1 MAWQHELTT
10 AGGRPVLVRA
20 AAPETERLWALLFRR
35 YPDEEWAT
43 FTQFGWRETPD
54 GLVLTLTALD
64 VPGTDELDD
73 DARHVVIREPYS
85 LRVALSAERHPFAV
99 GVIHSHPAG
108 GWTWPSRIDDG
119 MDSYYAD
126 YFSGFAPD
134 RPYVSLIFARHDDG
148 TLSGSGRV
156 FWRGHWH
163 AVARFAVERTHI
175 AVGTYAWPPHLTAE
189 TRARLA
195 RLTSAF
201 GVEAAERLARSTVA
215 VIGAGGT
222 GSPAIEVLARA
233 GVGHLII
240 VDPDVTSASN
250 LERMHGS
257 VPADAEQQVP
267 KVLVARRHVAAI
279 NSTCRVTAIQG
290 ALPQPEVI
298 DAVIGADV
306 IVSCTDQQHSRLAV
320 NDLVLRYLTPAIDCG
335 VELEGEQGEVTG
347 QVIQLVRFLA
357 ADPCVWC
364 RGMVDGQQLAQ
375 ELMSPEEQA
384 QRQTAAEAAIAE
396 GQEGNPYWRAK
407 PQLNT
412 VGYLTTQ
419 AGAMAAGY
427 AIGWLT
433 GRFEPPFSRL
443 QTNLVQ
449 PFLDTAEPPDKAR
462 AGCACRLMRGT
473 ADQGQADAMITA
485 PPHWKPVIRHES

>member
-1 MAWQHELTT
+1 MARQTELTT
-10 AGGRPVLVRA
+10 TGGQPVLVRA
-20 AAPETERLWALLFRR
+20 AAPETDDLWDLLFAR
-35 YPDEEWAT
+35 YPDEEWAS
-43 FTQFGWRETPD
+43 FARFGWRETPD

-64 VPGTDELDD
+64 RPRPDELDGNVE
-73 DARHVVIREPYS
+73 HVVIREPYS
-85 LRVALSAERHPFAV
+85 LRVALAAERHPFAV

-108 GWTWPSRIDDG
+108 GWTLPSRIDDD
-119 MDSYYAD
+119 MDGYYAG
-126 YFSGFAPD
+126 YFGDFAPG
-134 RPYVSLIFARHDDG
+134 RPYVSLIFARNSDG
-148 TLSGSGRV
+148 AFSGSGRV
-156 FWRGHWH
+156 FWRGRWH
-163 AVARFAVERTHI
+163 KVERFAFERSHI
-175 AVGTYAWPPHLTAE
+175 AGGTYAWPSQLTVE

-195 RLTSAF
+195 RLSSAF
-201 GVEAAERLARSTVA
+201 GVEAAERLAQSTVA

-240 VDPDVTSASN
+240 VDPDATSESN

-257 VPADAEQQVP
+257 IPADAEQHVP
-267 KVLVARRHVAAI
+267 KVLVAGRHVKAI
-279 NSTCRVTAIQG
+279 NPTCRVTVLQG

-306 IVSCTDQQHSRLAV
+306 ILSCTDQQHSRLAA
-320 NDLVLRYLTPAIDCG
+320 NDMALRYLVPAIDCG
-335 VELEGEQGEVTG
+335 VELEGEQGVVTG

-384 QRQTAAEAAIAE
+384 QRQAAAEAAIAQ

-433 GRFEPPFSRL
+433 GRFDPPFSRL
-443 QTNLVQ
+443 QMNLVQ
-449 PFLDTAEPPDKAR
+449 PLLDTAEPRDQAR
-462 AGCACRLMRGT
+462 AGCACRRMRGT
-473 ADQGQADAMITA
+473 ADQGQADAMITPPAHWA
-485 PPHWKPVIRHES
+485 PVVRHEL

>member
-1 MAWQHELTT
+1 MARQTELTT

-20 AAPETERLWALLFRR
+20 AAPEIDDLWALLFRR

-43 FTQFGWRETPD
+43 FARFGWRETPD

-64 VPGTDELDD
+64 APGTHDLDD
-73 DARHVVIREPYS
+73 DAGHVVICEPYS
-85 LRVALSAERHPFAV
+85 LRVALTAERHPFAV
-99 GVIHSHPAG
+99 GIIHSHPAG
-108 GWTWPSRIDDG
+108 GWTLPSLIDDD
-119 MDSYYAD
+119 MDGYYAD
-126 YFSGFAPD
+126 YFGGFAPG
-134 RPYVSLIFARHDDG
+134 RPYVSLIFARDAEG
-148 TLSGSGRV
+148 ALSGSGRV
-156 FWRGHWH
+156 FWQGRWH
-163 AVARFAVERTHI
+163 KVERFAFERRHV
-175 AVGTYAWPPHLTAE
+175 AVGTYAWPSRLTTE
-189 TRARLA
+189 TRGRLA
-195 RLTSAF
+195 RLSSAF

-240 VDPDVTSASN
+240 VDPDVTSESN

-257 VPADAEQQVP
+257 VPADAEQQAP
-267 KVLVARRHVAAI
+267 KVLVARRHVATI
-279 NSTCRVTAIQG
+279 SPTCRVTALQG

-306 IVSCTDQQHSRLAV
+306 ILSCTDQQHSRLAV
-320 NDLVLRYLTPAIDCG
+320 SDIVLRYLTPAIDCG

-384 QRQTAAEAAIAE
+384 QHQAAAEAAIVE
-396 GQEGNPYWRAK
+396 GQEGNPYWRAT

-412 VGYLTTQ
+412 VGYLTTP
-419 AGAMAAGY
+419 AGAIAAGY

-433 GRFEPPFSRL
+433 GRFDPPFSRL
-443 QTNLVQ
+443 QMNLVQ
-449 PFLDTAEPPDKAR
+449 PLLDTAEPPDEPR
-462 AGCACRLMRGT
+462 AGCACRRMRGT
-473 ADQGQADAMITA
+473 ADQVQADAMITA
-485 PPHWKPVIRHES
+485 PVHWTAVIRHEP